1 MMSRRDVSDIV
12 RQWKNECH
20 ITHMILFSYRSGVLT
35 ICTDKPGIMIGYM
48 GETVGK
54 YNEILKSKDKNFKTV
69 NFIETDG
76 IV

>member
-1 MMSRRDVSDIV
+1 MINRKDLSDIM

-20 ITHMILFSYRSGVLT
+20 ITHMILYRYSNHELT
-35 ICTDKPGIMIGYM
+35 VCTDKPGIMIGFM

-54 YNEILKSKDKNFKTV
+54 YNEILKSKDSKFRVV